1 MTAVADF
8 ERNIAS
14 QRFGSFKQLQDN
26 LTAFSDFSYYH
37 EGTQNR
43 ERFVYK
49 YLDLK
54 CAYAKKRN
62 CTAYCNVRCRRN
74 FMYIR
79 CWSMEHNHPPDPP
92 DTSTLVDCTESF
104 KCTFTSM
111 IFDSFQELEA
121 KIREL
126 EQMTGTR
133 FTKYS
138 TRMLPESSEHK
149 TRLVYE
155 RVNYGC
161 IHSGKTKQRNSAYIG
176 VRSQKIGCQ
185 ARIRACIAKDKLKVM
200 LYSMKHNHIVS
211 NSYRSSGSMQKPFFY
226 DDLSSSPG
234 HAYGKVDGED
244 AEVDFELDL
253 PNLAATAANGFRDE
267 DLPAMPI
274 VLKKTRSSHSRTSDG
289 KTKRTRRSRS
299 YGDEERN
306 KCDAFPEADTLPF
319 YESPTNYLRM
329 RDPKL
334 QTNGCYVDQIKT
346 EDFYACGSGGM
357 EERWRRMELMI
368 APAKATTTSKNVKVV
383 LSRLTYMDLFLDELS
398 KGGFMGAHC
407 FRAAQTRYCYTLAS
421 AGLFDLSTIM
431 RKSSRPDRT
440 ILYRFSY
447 PVYQLKVIGPN
458 TLLAAGGGGN
468 SKTGVP
474 NRIDV
479 IHFDRPACAPISQDA
494 NEALIPANTTLI
506 GGLNT
511 KHEAIMH
518 MTLGCQSPGAASI
531 LALEGSTCQEY
542 FLHANDLEPSTIADE
557 VLTEQES
564 AISSTGVARYFQHQH
579 TPSSASS
586 SSEDNHSNTG
596 VSSTTMARRFSAR
609 TTLFEASQVAKKTP
623 ADSSGEE
630 QLPWTC
636 EALRSVSVAPTKA
649 LMERRRLDSCS
660 STGSVS
666 ALLDDGDELTCIT
679 SGGPAG
685 GGWCAVGTVHGGV
698 ALIDRYALV
707 EETRYSLSPRS
718 PSNAS
723 YAFTFDNNEEDVI
736 FPLQPFCTL
745 PDASGG
751 RCAPV
756 CDVALSAANFVT
768 ITTTASKGSGRAHH
782 SVTPLLATISGR
794 PMGSLLCIWRLPFF
808 PDPATAKRVKFAMDA
823 EGGREADWAV
833 TSSPLLYAEVKMENA
848 CISMGQKKPGQSR
861 SKRSENGTRFRHC
874 EFLRWTH
881 RRPTEEGGLFT
892 FLATTEQPVSPTTRS
907 VCHLSVWLVP
917 LPISAPFTSVAIS
930 GPQPVLGLQRFA
942 AVPLPPGEIPA
953 CIAVH
958 PSSHRGLIALGT
970 MEGSVD
976 AFMISLRDRS
986 LVRVY
991 SMPKAHPIFVTSLT
1005 FLPPRDQQ
1013 HNAASGTNNTEQHR
1027 QLPLHYELVSSSAD
1041 RVIRWHRGPSLQH
1054 IALTAARR
1062 SSCSTVAASFLF
1074 LLVMALP
1081 LLLPSLHALLET
1093 LSILL

>member
-1 MTAVADF
+1 MVAF
-8 ERNIAS
+8 
-14 QRFGSFKQLQDN
+14 
-26 LTAFSDFSYYH
+26 
-37 EGTQNR
+37 TQ
-43 ERFVYK
+43 
-49 YLDLK
+49 
-54 CAYAKKRN
+54 
-62 CTAYCNVRCRRN
+62 
-74 FMYIR
+74 
-79 CWSMEHNHPPDPP
+79 
-92 DTSTLVDCTESF
+92 
-104 KCTFTSM
+104 
-111 IFDSFQELEA
+111 
-121 KIREL
+121 
-126 EQMTGTR
+126 
-133 FTKYS
+133 
-138 TRMLPESSEHK
+138 
-149 TRLVYE
+149 
-155 RVNYGC
+155 
-161 IHSGKTKQRNSAYIG
+161 
-176 VRSQKIGCQ
+176 
-185 ARIRACIAKDKLKVM
+185 
-200 LYSMKHNHIVS
+200 
-211 NSYRSSGSMQKPFFY
+211 Y

-274 VLKKTRSSHSRTSDG
+274 VLKKTRSSHSRTS
-289 KTKRTRRSRS
+289 
-299 YGDEERN
+299 
-306 KCDAFPEADTLPF
+306 
-319 YESPTNYLRM
+319 
-329 RDPKL
+329 
-334 QTNGCYVDQIKT
+334 
-346 EDFYACGSGGM
+346 
-357 EERWRRMELMI
+357 
-368 APAKATTTSKNVKVV
+368 
-383 LSRLTYMDLFLDELS
+383 
-398 KGGFMGAHC
+398 
-407 FRAAQTRYCYTLAS
+407 
-421 AGLFDLSTIM
+421 
-431 RKSSRPDRT
+431 
-440 ILYRFSY
+440 
-447 PVYQLKVIGPN
+447 VIGPN

-736 FPLQPFCTL
+736 FPLQ
-745 PDASGG
+745 
-751 RCAPV
+751 
-756 CDVALSAANFVT
+756 
-768 ITTTASKGSGRAHH
+768 
-782 SVTPLLATISGR
+782 
-794 PMGSLLCIWRLPFF
+794 
-808 PDPATAKRVKFAMDA
+808 
-823 EGGREADWAV
+823 
-833 TSSPLLYAEVKMENA
+833 
-848 CISMGQKKPGQSR
+848 
-861 SKRSENGTRFRHC
+861 
-874 EFLRWTH
+874 
-881 RRPTEEGGLFT
+881 
-892 FLATTEQPVSPTTRS
+892 
-907 VCHLSVWLVP
+907 
-917 LPISAPFTSVAIS
+917 
-930 GPQPVLGLQRFA
+930 
-942 AVPLPPGEIPA
+942 
-953 CIAVH
+953 
-958 PSSHRGLIALGT
+958 
-970 MEGSVD
+970 
-976 AFMISLRDRS
+976 
-986 LVRVY
+986 
-991 SMPKAHPIFVTSLT
+991 LT
-1005 FLPPRDQQ
+1005 FV
-1013 HNAASGTNNTEQHR
+1013 SGLSDRN
-1027 QLPLHYELVSSSAD
+1027 SSE
-1041 RVIRWHRGPSLQH
+1041 H
-1054 IALTAARR
+1054 
-1062 SSCSTVAASFLF
+1062 SF
-1074 LLVMALP
+1074 
-1081 LLLPSLHALLET
+1081 
-1093 LSILL
+1093 I